1 MKGKRSWLPDEE
13 GQLSIDFIIGFTIF
27 MISFIFVISMAS
39 GLLVGLQSR
48 TIDYDAVAYRTSVM
62 LVEDPGEPRDWHLL
76 DLTIPADRDSLKRLG
91 LSISRLS
98 PGLLQQ
104 QKVDAFF
111 NWDSSAGCSGT
122 ESLCYPDGYK
132 EKLIFGDYPY
142 SFNIALRK
150 LNESTPLVVGG
161 NYPPKYGYSR
171 RVVKIKQPG
180 ANMTLELL
188 NKDDGFRNTI
198 NISMEFSDFY
208 SLTNPLYRFDPL
220 HEDTIIS
227 IENVTSSPKIE
238 NPIICIYP
246 PPPEGGSPTC
256 IAAPASSPTIRVK
269 NKTSGSVCLVY
280 PCAITNDTQIY
291 IEDGFFRRIDLDEF
305 STIEIRLVT
314 DEYVFPAFEP
324 AFDYNSTSLAA
335 PEPAVLEVRVW

>member
-1 MKGKRSWLPDEE
+1 MKRKRTWLPDEE

-27 MISFIFVISMAS
+27 MISFIFVTTMVS
-39 GLLVGLQSR
+39 GLLIGLQSR
-48 TIDYDAVAYRTSVM
+48 TIDYDAVAYRTSVV

-76 DLTIPADRDSLKRLG
+76 DLTIPEDRDSLKRLG

-111 NWDSSAGCSGT
+111 DDSSSPGCSGT
-122 ESLCYPDGYK
+122 DSLCYPDEYK
-132 EKLIFGDYPY
+132 ENLIFGDYPY

-150 LNESTPLVVGG
+150 LNDTTTLVVGDD
-161 NYPPKYGYSR
+161 YPPKHGYIR
-171 RVVKIKQPG
+171 RIVKIKQPG

-188 NKDDGFRNTI
+188 HPDDGFRDTI
-198 NISMEFSDFY
+198 NISMEFSDLY

-227 IENVTSSPKIE
+227 IQNVTSAPNIE
-238 NPIICIYP
+238 TPIICIYP
-246 PPPEGGSPTC
+246 PEGGLPTC
-256 IAAPASSPTIRVK
+256 IAAPASSPTIRIR
-269 NKTSGSVCLVY
+269 NRTSGSICLSY
-280 PCAITNDTQIY
+280 PCPITNDTQIY
-291 IEDGFFRRIDLDEF
+291 IEDGFFQRIGLDEF

-314 DEYVFPAFEP
+314 DEYVFPALEP
-324 AFDYNSTSLAA
+324 DFDYDTASLAA

>member
-48 TIDYDAVAYRTSVM
+48 TIDYDAVAYRTSVV

-111 NWDSSAGCSGT
+111 NWDSSAGCTGT
-122 ESLCYPDGYK
+122 ESLCYPDEYK

-161 NYPPKYGYSR
+161 NYPPKHGYSR

-180 ANMTLELL
+180 AIMTMNITNPLYGVM
-188 NKDDGFRNTI
+188 KTT
-198 NISMEFSDFY
+198 NISMEFSDLY
-208 SLTNPLYRFDPL
+208 GLINPLYRFDTL
-220 HEDTIIS
+220 NERTIITIQNVRS
-227 IENVTSSPKIE
+227 IVNITSIPE
-238 NPIICIYP
+238 VCVY
-246 PPPEGGSPTC
+246 PPEGGTPTC
-256 IAAPASSPTIRVK
+256 LYAPGSSPTILVK
-269 NKTSGSVCLVY
+269 PGGGP
-280 PCAITNDTQIY
+280 PCTAFPCQIVNGTEIY
-291 IEDGFFRRIDLDEF
+291 IEEGFFSRIGLDEF
-305 STIEIRLVT
+305 STIEIRIAT
-314 DEYVFPAFEP
+314 DQNVFDAFP
-324 AFDYNSTSLAA
+324 YDFNYYTATLAA